1 MAAEGR
7 PILAAGHA
15 DESTVEAM
23 TGGTSVM
30 RLRITWTDGVA
41 GGSMA
46 SRAIGIHADHGVM
59 VHAGV
64 IIDKGAMTG

>member
-15 DESTVEAM
+15 DESPVETMA
-23 TGGTSVM
+23 GGTSVM
-30 RLRITWTDGVA
+30 RLWIAWTDGVA
-41 GGSMA
+41 GGGMA
-46 SRAIGIHADHGVM
+46 SRAIGVHADRGLM

-64 IIDKGAMTG
+64 IIDKGAVTG